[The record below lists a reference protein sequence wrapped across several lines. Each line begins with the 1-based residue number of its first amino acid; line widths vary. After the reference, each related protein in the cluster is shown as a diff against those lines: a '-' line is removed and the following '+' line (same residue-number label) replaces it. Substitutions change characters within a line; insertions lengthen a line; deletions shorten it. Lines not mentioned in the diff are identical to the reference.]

1 MYRVDIPDI
10 FARFLAT
17 RDVGLA
23 VKGLDG
29 RYAYANPGYL
39 RLLGTTAATAVQGNQ
54 DADLLPPGVA
64 AAFAEAQAKVQS
76 NAGALSFDIPA
87 TSPDAA
93 PAALLVT
100 HFPVLDANGEL
111 DAIGVVV
118 IPRRAS
124 RRQNEEA
131 EQALRSAEKANAELE
146 SALRSL
152 QELASTDGL
161 TKAWNRR
168 RFEEALE
175 GETHRAMRFGHPL
188 SLAVVD
194 IDHFKSVND
203 NFGHPVGDR
212 VLAEF
217 VDCLR
222 EGMRKSDSVTRWG
235 GEEFII
241 LMPNTP
247 LAAAQRSAERLRER
261 VEQHQFRGVGAL
273 TASFGVAQ
281 FVPAESTAEW
291 LRRADDALYRAKKR
305 GRNLVEID
313 RAKTPAPEVE
323 HVEGNLV
330 RLVWKQRFCC
340 GHPHIDAQHRGL
352 FEDVNALLDAVL
364 SDRPADEVAGLIDR
378 LIDDVTRH
386 FRDEEQVL
394 AQVGYAGREAHA
406 AEHSALLT
414 RARDMASAY
423 AEGALSSGEL
433 FSFLAYD
440 LVARHLLGADRAF
453 FASVAAR
460 RD

>member
-1 MYRVDIPDI
+1 MYRVEIPDI

-17 RDVGLA
+17 QDVGLA

-29 RYAYANPGYL
+29 RYLYTNPGYA
-39 RLLGTTAATAVQGNQ
+39 RLLGIAADVVVRGSQ
-54 DADLLPPGVA
+54 DEDVLPGPA
-64 AAFAEAQAKVQS
+64 ASMFAQAQAAVQS
-76 NAGALSFDIPA
+76 NSGAAGIELPA
-87 TSPDAA
+87 AA
-93 PAALLVT
+93 RDEAAAALLVT
-100 HFPVLDANGEL
+100 HFPVLDLQGQL

-118 IPRRAS
+118 MPRPVS
-124 RRQNEEA
+124 PQGEEDA
-131 EQALRSAEKANAELE
+131 QQALRSAERVNAELE

-175 GETHRAMRFGHPL
+175 GETHRAIRFGHPL

-203 NFGHPVGDR
+203 QFGHPVGDR

-247 LAAAQRSAERLRER
+247 LQAARRSAERLRER
-261 VEQHQFRGVGAL
+261 VEQHQFRGIGAL
-273 TASFGVAQ
+273 TASIGVAQ
-281 FVPAESTAEW
+281 FAPAETTAAW

-305 GRNLVEID
+305 GRNLVEVA
-313 RAKTPAPEVE
+313 RSETSAPETE
-323 HVEGNLV
+323 HVEGALV
-330 RLVWKQRFCC
+330 RLVWKQRFCS
-340 GHPHIDAQHRGL
+340 GHPLIDAQHRAL
-352 FEDVNALLDAVL
+352 FEDANALLDAVL
-364 SDRPADEVAGLIDR
+364 ADRPADEVEALIER
-378 LIDDVTRH
+378 LIEDVSRH
-386 FRDEEQVL
+386 FRDEELVL
-394 AQVGYAGREAHA
+394 GQVGFAQREAHA
-406 AEHSALLT
+406 AEHAALLN
-414 RARDMASAY
+414 RARDMAA
-423 AEGALSSGEL
+423 AFRARALSSGEL
-433 FSFLAYD
+433 FHFLAYD
-440 LVARHLLGADRAF
+440 LVARHLLGSDRAF
-453 FASVAAR
+453 FSSIAAR

>member
-17 RDVGLA
+17 QDIGLA

-29 RYAYANPGYL
+29 RYLYANPGYA
-39 RLLGTTAATAVQGNQ
+39 RLLGISADAVVQGRQ
-54 DADLLPPGVA
+54 DEDLLPEPA
-64 AAFAEAQAKVQS
+64 ACALVEAQASVQS
-76 NAGALSFDIPA
+76 NA
-87 TSPDAA
+87 AA
-93 PAALLVT
+93 VGVDFPPGSREEAAVPLLVT
-100 HFPVLDANGEL
+100 HFPVLDVQGQL
-111 DAIGVVV
+111 DAIGVVAV
-118 IPRRAS
+118 PRHAQRLAGD
-124 RRQNEEA
+124 EA
-131 EQALRSAEKANAELE
+131 EQALRTAEKTNAELE

-175 GETHRAMRFGHPL
+175 GETHRAVRFGHPL

-247 LAAAQRSAERLRER
+247 LQAAQRSAERLRER

-273 TASFGVAQ
+273 TASIGVAQ
-281 FVPAESTAEW
+281 FAPAETTSEW

-305 GRNLVEID
+305 GRNLVETD
-313 RAKTPAPEVE
+313 RSTAAGPESE
-323 HVEGNLV
+323 HIEGNLV
-330 RLVWKQRFCC
+330 RLVWKQRFCS
-340 GHPHIDAQHRGL
+340 GHPLIDAQHRAL
-352 FEDVNALLDAVL
+352 FEDANALLDAVL
-364 SDRPADEVAGLIDR
+364 TDRPADEVETLIER
-378 LIDDVTRH
+378 LIDDVARH
-386 FRDEEQVL
+386 FRDEELVL
-394 AQVGYAGREAHA
+394 AQVGFAHCEAHA
-406 AEHSALLT
+406 AEHAALLA
-414 RARDMASAY
+414 RARDMAAAY
-423 AEGALSSGEL
+423 RARALSSGEL
-433 FSFLAYD
+433 FHFLAYD

-453 FASVAAR
+453 FPSIAAR
-460 RD
+460 RG